1 MNNRTFGSDRVLLY
15 NVAPWAQLGF
25 GVANFGNNYGTL
37 STPIWNLAD
46 FIGKTQLFIM
56 THIDAQR
63 TQPPSRN
70 TVERL
75 GKLLNRVHSVLQSRM
90 KVYADIRLE
99 EGHATASTKPW
110 VIHPVPYFSGP
121 LVRNHWLAEYN
132 ELTMIALTNMYQHS
146 DNNLAM
152 TVTQQFASDI
162 WKYFR
167 EIKLRLGIEL
177 LGLPVETVESDDF
190 TFTDEHYNQYAPDTR
205 IINFEALDTPG
216 AIFSRATE
224 DDLSPLFRGWPANEI
239 ITNLREYPVDAAE
252 LGRQGQPLP
261 DEAAAVGTA
270 DGSLISRRAG
280 GEIGQPQM

>member
-1 MNNRTFGSDRVLLY
+1 MSVNFGSDRVLLY

-25 GVANFGNNYGTL
+25 GVANFGNNYGTK

-46 FIGKTQLFIM
+46 TIGKTQLFIM

-75 GKLLNRVHSVLQSRM
+75 GKLLNRVHSVLSSRM
-90 KVYADIRLE
+90 KIYSDQRLE

-110 VIHPVPYFSGP
+110 VIHPVPYFGGP

-132 ELTMIALTNMYQHS
+132 EMTMIALTNIYQHS

-152 TVTQQFASDI
+152 TVTQQFAADI
-162 WKYFR
+162 WKYFH

-177 LGLPVETVESDDF
+177 LQLPVETVEADGF
-190 TFTDEHYNQYAPDTR
+190 VFTDEHYNQYAPDSVV
-205 IINFEALDTPG
+205 INFEALDTPG
-216 AIFSRATE
+216 PVFSRATE
-224 DDLSPLFRGWPANEI
+224 DDLRPLFNGWPANEI

-252 LGRQGQPLP
+252 LGKQGQPLA

-270 DGSLISRRAG
+270 DGKLVAKSAG
-280 GEIGQPQM
+280 GEIGKPQM